1 MNNESLKQQE
11 LMEEIAIYKQMVDDL
26 KVQMDDGKEGVTR
39 DEINRAMEVLYDP
52 YDVQDPF
59 AILREIPPDET
70 DPDGQVLQWKSP
82 RYRVRRGWRGWIPI
96 QWDDQYGT
104 DEILSKYLNEP
115 PARMVGPD
123 KVDSLV
129 RRGDLV
135 LSRLNKRIWQSRQL
149 KRELLSAQQRGAFE
163 NNQEKIIR
171 DGLRIV
177 GKGLQRD
184 EDTRQ
189 GAGESYQEFDLRTGA
204 GTHRTELLNGD

>member
-11 LMEEIAIYKQMVDDL
+11 LIEEIAIYKQMTDDL
-26 KVQMDDGKEGVTR
+26 KIRLDEGKEGVTR

-104 DEILSKYLNEP
+104 DEILSLYLNEP

-135 LSRLNKRIWQSRQL
+135 LSRINKRIWQSRQL

-163 NNQEKIIR
+163 NNQEEIIR

-184 EDTRQ
+184 EKPQ
-189 GAGESYQEFDLRTGA
+189 QKSSESRQEFNPRTGA
-204 GTHRTELLNGD
+204 GSHITELLNGD